1 MPDQINAPKDD
12 LIRAVFQPGLEMR
25 ADSEGGPKTLHGHFA
40 TFNSPTEINSWE
52 GCFIERL
59 APGAFSKTI
68 RENRDNIKVLYDH
81 GYDPQLGNKPLGPIA
96 VLEEDGMGC
105 RYEVP
110 LIDTDYN
117 RNFIIPA
124 AEAGLLGA
132 SFRFRVIRDE
142 WNEDPGR
149 SAENP
154 DGLPERTIKEVK
166 LYEFGPVTFPAYAA
180 ATAGVRSKVGLDL
193 WRSLDEDGRKE
204 LASLLLRARDDF
216 DGVARSTGTAG
227 REDHNHSITVNVT
240 GDVPSAEDV
249 ARAVSEALAE
259 RGVENDVNADTT
271 LGEVADL
278 EAQADA
284 LAAETDTARSDASD
298 DTVEDVEPEAEIRT
312 SDDEVAD
319 PPASDDTDVVGEED
333 ERSDDVSDAAAD
345 ATEDAPAEEGHSS
358 RTKTTQADRRMAIL
372 KIRGVTPWRLA
383 PPRSPTSA
391 RPPATPRLASLVT
404 ATSTRT

>member
-1 MPDQINAPKDD
+1 MPDQFNAPKDD

-25 ADSEGGPKTLHGHFA
+25 ADSEGGPRILHGHFA

-68 RENRDNIKVLYDH
+68 RENRDNVKVLYDH
-81 GYDPQLGNKPLGPIA
+81 GYDPQLGNKPLGPIRL
-96 VLEEDGMGC
+96 LEEDGVGC
-105 RYEVP
+105 RYEVE

-132 SFRFRVIRDE
+132 SFRFRVVREE

-149 SAENP
+149 SGDNP
-154 DGLPERTIKEVK
+154 DGIPERTIKEVK

-193 WRSLDEDGRKE
+193 WRSLDESGRQE
-204 LASLLLRARDDF
+204 LAGLLLRARDDF
-216 DGVARSTGTAG
+216 DGVARGTELA
-227 REDHNHSITVNVT
+227 REDRNHITVNVT
-240 GDVPSAEDV
+240 GGVLSAEDI
-249 ARAVSEALAE
+249 ARHVSDALVK

-271 LGEVADL
+271 VDEVLDL

-284 LAAETDTARSDASD
+284 LADGATFETIDPDLRSDASD
-298 DTVEDVEPEAEIRT
+298 DTVEDEEPEAEIRT

-319 PPASDDTDVVGEED
+319 PPATDDTPVVGDEG

-358 RTKTTQADRRMAIL
+358 RTKTTQADRRARL
-372 KIRGVTPWRLA
+372 LQLRGVI
-383 PPRSPTSA
+383 
-391 RPPATPRLASLVT
+391 
-404 ATSTRT
+404 